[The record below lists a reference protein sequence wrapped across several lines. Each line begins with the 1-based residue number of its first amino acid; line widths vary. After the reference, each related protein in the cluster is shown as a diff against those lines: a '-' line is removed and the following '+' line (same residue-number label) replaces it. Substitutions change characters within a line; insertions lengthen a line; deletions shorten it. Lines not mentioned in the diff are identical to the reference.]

1 MRHFFLL
8 LSPFIKRENT
18 TISVQL
24 PKIASVRVFEE
35 IQYHGAVFRAKIG
48 SEIRAKTK
56 ERREEER
63 KESNRILCSVTW
75 ECHRVTAS
83 YFPRVSIPKT
93 TFRKVKS
100 CISTKKFER
109 FSFFFFYIYMY
120 IYIKSK
126 NKKKS
131 IQIEK
136 SKKKKITAEIEKQ
149 GE

>member
-1 MRHFFLL
+1 MRHFFLF

-35 IQYHGAVFRAKIG
+35 IQYHGAIFHAKIG

-83 YFPRVSIPKT
+83 YFPRVSISKT

-100 CISTKKFER
+100 CISTKKFEW
-109 FSFFFFYIYMY
+109 FSFFFFIYMY

-126 NKKKS
+126 NLFKLKNR
-131 IQIEK
+131 
-136 SKKKKITAEIEKQ
+136 KKKKITAEIEKQ

>member
-1 MRHFFLL
+1 MRCFFFLL

-18 TISVQL
+18 TVSVQL

-56 ERREEER
+56 EKREEER

-83 YFPRVSIPKT
+83 YFPVSRYLKRLSEKLRAPVSQQRNSND
-93 TFRKVKS
+93 FLS
-100 CISTKKFER
+100 
-109 FSFFFFYIYMY
+109 SF
-120 IYIKSK
+120 IYI
-126 NKKKS
+126 S
-131 IQIEK
+131 IFI
-136 SKKKKITAEIEKQ
+136 
-149 GE
+149 